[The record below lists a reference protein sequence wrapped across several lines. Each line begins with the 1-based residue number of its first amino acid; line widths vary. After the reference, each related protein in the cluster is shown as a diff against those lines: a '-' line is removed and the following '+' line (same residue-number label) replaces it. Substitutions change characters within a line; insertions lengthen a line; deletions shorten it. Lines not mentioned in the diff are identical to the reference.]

1 MESDAPRGA
10 LRDIGSMGDDYDRG
24 AIAMKF
30 LEQRQDFFAG
40 IAVECPRR
48 LVCQKKCRTVYK
60 RASDGNTLLPRQ
72 RADWANVAVDDSIRR
87 DLTHP

>member
-40 IAVECPRR
+40 IAVKCPRR

-60 RASDGNTLLPRQ
+60 RASDGNTLLLPARELIGPMVLSMTQ
-72 RADWANVAVDDSIRR
+72 SDAI
-87 DLTHP
+87 